1 MEKLR
6 NPKFIRTQPRPFRY
20 TERDLDY
27 LVAIGRHQII
37 QSSHL
42 DRLFPDASAQNRRRR
57 LQLLFNDRLLHRPR
71 EQIAAMLTYGGSTSM
86 AYTLTQKGASLVAK
100 ERGLMVRPKLD
111 TKQLE
116 HALEVSDV
124 TVAFEEACRQ
134 SEFLDLL
141 FGDDVLRLAPAATRD
156 EREPAKWRVPIRYGN
171 SRITLKMS
179 PDATLAIQHREDERA
194 RKYFFLEADRLTMP
208 VERREPHQTSILRK
222 LLAYGET
229 YKAQIHRN
237 RYGMSNMRV
246 LFVTKSPERVASMLR
261 AAQEKLPGDVP
272 RGLFLFTDRGA
283 LFNGE
288 RNLFDVRWRSGTG
301 EEVTLLPS
309 GSASAN

>member
-6 NPKFIRTQPRPFRY
+6 NPRFIRTQPRPFRY

-27 LVAIGRHQII
+27 LVAIGRHQVI
-37 QSSHL
+37 QSAHL
-42 DRLFPDASAQNRRRR
+42 DRLFLGTSAQNRRRR
-57 LQLLFNDRLLHRPR
+57 LQLLYNDGLLHRPR
-71 EQIAAMLTYGGSTSM
+71 EQIASMLTYGGSRSM
-86 AYTLTQKGASLVAK
+86 AYTVTQRGASLVAK
-100 ERGLMVRPKLD
+100 ERGLAVRPKLD

-124 TVAFEEACRQ
+124 TVAFEVACRQ
-134 SEFLDLL
+134 SKLLELL
-141 FGDDVLRLAPAATRD
+141 FGDDVLRLAPAATRE
-156 EREPAKWRVPIRYGN
+156 EREPAKWQAPIRYG
-171 SRITLKMS
+171 SRRITLKIS
-179 PDATLAIQHREDERA
+179 PDATLAIQHRERESA

-229 YKAQIHRN
+229 YKAQIHRS

-246 LFVTKSPERVASMLR
+246 LFVTKSPERVQSMLR

-272 RGLFLFTDRGA
+272 RGLFLFVDRRT
-283 LFNGE
+283 LFNGD
-288 RNLFDVRWRSGTG
+288 RLFDVRWRSGTG
-301 EEVTLLPS
+301 EAVTLLPS
-309 GSASAN
+309 DSPSSS